1 MDPITKY
8 LLNEGRFL
16 SDQTLYADI
25 GKFKNKKNRLLFIV
39 GSPGAGKSTVSRKL
53 SKIFKVKHYEL
64 DMFWN
69 VIAKKYKYDSGDD
82 PRKLFYVEVEKLITS
97 IKGRAIIEGIDIC
110 WLWDKFIKQKYMMN
124 SSFIVIGESG
134 IKVGHRAGRGQ
145 DWSEYE
151 DAFKM
156 WDNWAKNNPHRLKT
170 LIDIFKGKSL
180 YKNLKIIA
188 NDLQKTNKDIVLKK
202 GFPKDEKI

>member
-25 GKFKNKKNRLLFIV
+25 GKFKDKKNKLLFIV
-39 GSPGAGKSTVSRKL
+39 GTPGAGKSTVSRKL

-134 IKVGHRAGRGQ
+134 IKVGRRAGRGR